1 MRFKVGTTAATAEKK
16 KSTKTNRRERERGT
30 KIKKEFLF
38 FLFKKKTKLLKTT
51 TATYDAFLYLGFIN
65 TSISKRGKTNNLCSN
80 TVQIGCHNGINVF
93 EILIKCV
100 SVCSGC

>member
-16 KSTKTNRRERERGT
+16 IDQDESTRERERNQN
-30 KIKKEFLF
+30 KKRVSFLP
-38 FLFKKKTKLLKTT
+38 LQKKTKLLKTT